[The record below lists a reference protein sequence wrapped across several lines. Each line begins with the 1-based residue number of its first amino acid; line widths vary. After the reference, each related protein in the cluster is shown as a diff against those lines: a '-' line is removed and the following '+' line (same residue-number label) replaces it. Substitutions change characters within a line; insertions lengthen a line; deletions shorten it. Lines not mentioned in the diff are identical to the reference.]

1 MYSDYCQWWFGQCQG
16 ADTYLKK
23 PKMAFSLLKLLVHC
37 PDITCAVG
45 LTTGNFG
52 ELWSRFALES
62 YWIYHCIVTVLSM
75 LSSRCR
81 IWGIRTAWC
90 PGCQPWKTSTTPTK
104 LSQAG
109 KNMKHTT
116 NTAAFFLFLWNMFHR
131 RVPAWR
137 LDQVETYLKQGCKTK
152 ICSYISYI

>member
-52 ELWSRFALES
+52 LDLHLNLSLYCPCCLLDVESEASELLDVLDVSPGRHPQHPPS
-62 YWIYHCIVTVLSM
+62 YHRRREKNTWNTRYKY
-75 LSSRCR
+75 CR
-81 IWGIRTAWC
+81 
-90 PGCQPWKTSTTPTK
+90 
-104 LSQAG
+104 
-109 KNMKHTT
+109 
-116 NTAAFFLFLWNMFHR
+116 FLFLRNMFHTS
-131 RVPAWR
+131 VPARR
-137 LDQVETYLKQGCKTK
+137 LDQVETYLKHSKTRMQDQILLLYK
-152 ICSYISYI
+152 LHITYI

>member
-52 ELWSRFALES
+52 LDLHLNLSLYCLCCLLDVESEASELLDVLDVSPGRHPQHPPS
-62 YWIYHCIVTVLSM
+62 YHRRGENTWNTH
-75 LSSRCR
+75 
-81 IWGIRTAWC
+81 
-90 PGCQPWKTSTTPTK
+90 
-104 LSQAG
+104 
-109 KNMKHTT
+109 KHTT
-116 NTAAFFLFLWNMFHR
+116 NTAVFFLRNMFHTS
-131 RVPAWR
+131 VPARR
-137 LDQVETYLKQGCKTK
+137 LDQVETYLLTYNLCIT
-152 ICSYISYI
+152 YI